1 MAVTYIDHAGTQGQ
15 TDFAF
20 TFPYLEDEHIKVFI
34 SGVETSEFSVIVE
47 SNGDTKVRLNV
58 ALSTAQ
64 NVRVRRSSQPNENLV
79 DFVNGSVLTESEL
92 DRAYRHNRYIAEE
105 NTESTGES
113 LKRLEGSLSFSTNSQ
128 NIKDVADP
136 VDPQDVATKNF
147 VDPAFSRTNH
157 TGTQTANTISDF
169 DTEVA
174 NNTAV
179 VANTAKI
186 SADGSVTTHNDV
198 TNAGSGA
205 IITTAERTK
214 LSGIATGATANSTDS
229 TLLNRSNHTGDQLAS
244 SISDFDTSV
253 ATNSAVSANT
263 AKVGI
268 TTSQANAIVAN
279 TAKVGITTDQANAI
293 VVNTAKV
300 GITTSQANA
309 IVANTA
315 KVGITPSQAN
325 AIVAN
330 TAKVSNA
337 THTGDVTGS
346 TTLTLAN
353 TTVTPGSYTN
363 TSLTVDGKG
372 RITAASSGTGGGGV
386 SKYSSGWVNQ
396 SGVTSVANAASLTFN
411 HNLGTTDLIVRTY
424 VSASSNGADP
434 RELGPLDIASATTY
448 YGYGVTGLTNATVT
462 IQLGKNGYDYIS
474 TVPSVIGTIS
484 SDTFANKY
492 IKVVVI
498 G

>member
-15 TDFAF
+15 TDFSF

-34 SGVETSEFSVIVE
+34 AGVETAEFSVIVE
-47 SNGDTKVRLNV
+47 SNGDTKARLNV

-64 NVRVRRSSQPNENLV
+64 NVRVRRSSQPNANLV

-105 NTESTGES
+105 NAESTGES

-157 TGTQTANTISDF
+157 TGTQTASTISDF

-174 NNTAV
+174 NNSAV
-179 VANTAKI
+179 AANTAKV
-186 SADGSVTTHNDV
+186 SADGLVTTHSDV
-198 TNAGSGA
+198 TSAGSGA
-205 IITTAERTK
+205 IITSAERTK
-214 LSGIATGATANSTDS
+214 LAGIATDATANSTDA
-229 TLLNRSNHTGDQLAS
+229 TLLDRNNHTGDQAAS
-244 SISDFDTSV
+244 SISDFDTAV
-253 ATNSAVSANT
+253 AANSDVTANT

-268 TTSQANAIVAN
+268 TTS
-279 TAKVGITTDQANAI
+279 QANAI

-300 GITTSQANA
+300 GITTSQADA
-309 IVANTA
+309 ITA
-315 KVGITPSQAN
+315 K
-325 AIVAN
+325 

-346 TTLTLAN
+346 TALTLAD
-353 TTVTPGSYTN
+353 TTVTPGAYTN
-363 TSLTVDGKG
+363 TSLTVDQQG
-372 RITAASSGTGGGGV
+372 RITAASNGAGGGGGL

-396 SGVTSVANAASLTFN
+396 SGVTTVNNAASLTFN

-424 VSASSNGADP
+424 VSASSTGTNP
-434 RELGPLDIASATTY
+434 RELGSLEVSDPSTY
-448 YGYGVTGLTNATVT
+448 YGYGVTGLTNATVN
-462 IQLGKNGYDYIS
+462 IQLGQNGYQYIS
-474 TVPSVIGTIS
+474 TVLSVIGTITA
-484 SDTFANKY
+484 DTFSSKY

>member
-15 TDFAF
+15 TDFSF

-157 TGTQTANTISDF
+157 TGTQTANTISNF

-205 IITTAERTK
+205 IITAAERTK
-214 LSGIATGATANSTDS
+214 LSGIAAGATANSTDA

-244 SISDFDTSV
+244 SISDFDTAV
-253 ATNSAVSANT
+253 AANSTVSANT
-263 AKVGI
+263 AKI
-268 TTSQANAIVAN
+268 
-279 TAKVGITTDQANAI
+279 
-293 VVNTAKV
+293 
-300 GITTSQANA
+300 
-309 IVANTA
+309 
-315 KVGITPSQAN
+315 
-325 AIVAN
+325 
-330 TAKVSNA
+330 SNA

-346 TTLTLAN
+346 TVLTLAN
-353 TTVTPGSYTN
+353 TSVAAGSYTN
-363 TSLTVDGKG
+363 TNLTVDGKG
-372 RITAASSGTGGGGV
+372 RITAASSGAGGGGV

-396 SGVTSVANAASLTFN
+396 DDELTPTSVDDAASLTFD
-411 HNLGTTDLIVRTY
+411 HSLSTTDVTIEVF
-424 VSASSNGADP
+424 VSGSSNGANP
-434 RELGPLDIASATTY
+434 SKVGTIEQLSGPSY
-448 YGYGVTGLTNATVT
+448 FGYGITALTNSSVT
-462 IQLGKNGYDYIS
+462 IQLAQDGYAYIS
-474 TVPSVIGTIS
+474 AISPIGRGEVGS
-484 SDTFANKY
+484 FSNKY

>member
-34 SGVETSEFSVIVE
+34 AGVETSEFSVIVE

-147 VDPAFSRTNH
+147 VDPAFSRANH

-174 NNTAV
+174 NNTDV

-205 IITTAERTK
+205 IITAAERTK
-214 LSGIATGATANSTDS
+214 LSGIATGATANSTDA
-229 TLLNRSNHTGDQLAS
+229 TLLDRSNHTGDQLAS
-244 SISDFDTSV
+244 SISDFDTAV
-253 ATNSAVSANT
+253 AANSTVSANT

-268 TTSQANAIVAN
+268 TTA
-279 TAKVGITTDQANAI
+279 
-293 VVNTAKV
+293 
-300 GITTSQANA
+300 
-309 IVANTA
+309 
-315 KVGITPSQAN
+315 QAN

-346 TTLTLAN
+346 TSLTLAN

-372 RITAASSGTGGGGV
+372 RITAASNGAGGGGL

-396 SGVTSVANAASLTFN
+396 DDELTPTSVDDAASLTFD
-411 HNLGTTDLIVRTY
+411 HSLSTTDVTIEVF
-424 VSASSNGADP
+424 VSGSSNGANP
-434 RELGPLDIASATTY
+434 SKVGTIEQLSGPSY
-448 YGYGVTGLTNATVT
+448 FGYGITALTNSSVT
-462 IQLGKNGYDYIS
+462 IQLAQNGYAYIS
-474 TVPSVIGTIS
+474 ATSPIGRGEVGS
-484 SDTFANKY
+484 FSNKY

>member
-1 MAVTYIDHAGTQGQ
+1 MAVTYIDHPGTQGQ
-15 TDFAF
+15 TDFSF
-20 TFPYLEDEHIKVFI
+20 TFPYLEDEHIKIFI
-34 SGVETSEFSVIVE
+34 AGVETAEFSVIVE

-105 NTESTGES
+105 NAESTGES

-157 TGTQTANTISDF
+157 TGTQAASTISDF
-169 DTEVA
+169 DIEVA
-174 NNTAV
+174 NNTTV
-179 VANTAKI
+179 EANTAKI
-186 SADGSVTTHNDV
+186 SADGSVTTHSDV

-205 IITTAERTK
+205 IITTVERTK

-229 TLLNRSNHTGDQLAS
+229 VLLDRSNHTGDQSAS

-253 ATNSAVSANT
+253 GANSTVAANT
-263 AKVGI
+263 SKVGI
-268 TTSQANAIVAN
+268 TTA
-279 TAKVGITTDQANAI
+279 
-293 VVNTAKV
+293 
-300 GITTSQANA
+300 
-309 IVANTA
+309 
-315 KVGITPSQAN
+315 QAN

-353 TTVTPGSYTN
+353 TAVAPGSYTN

-372 RITAASSGTGGGGV
+372 RITAASSGAGGGGGL

-396 SGVTSVANAASLTFN
+396 SGVTSVANAASLIFN

-434 RELGPLDIASATTY
+434 RELGPLLINSFQY
-448 YGYGVTGLTNATVT
+448 YGYGVTGLTNSTVT
-462 IQLGKNGYDYIS
+462 IQLGKDGYWYIS
-474 TVPSVIGTIS
+474 TVPSVIGTS
-484 SDTFANKY
+484 TVDSFANKY

>member
-15 TDFAF
+15 TDFTF

-34 SGVETSEFSVIVE
+34 AGVETAEFSVIVE
-47 SNGDTKVRLNV
+47 SNGDTKARLNV

-64 NVRVRRSSQPNENLV
+64 NVRVRRSSQPNANLV

-105 NTESTGES
+105 NAESTGES

-169 DTEVA
+169 DTEVT
-174 NNTAV
+174 NNSAV
-179 VANTAKI
+179 TLNTAKV

-214 LSGIATGATANSTDS
+214 LSGIATGATANSTDA
-229 TLLNRSNHTGDQLAS
+229 TLLDRVNHTGDQSAS
-244 SISDFDTSV
+244 SISDFDTAV
-253 ATNSAVSANT
+253 AANSTVTANTAKVGITTQQADAIVANT

-279 TAKVGITTDQANAI
+279 TAKLT
-293 VVNTAKV
+293 
-300 GITTSQANA
+300 
-309 IVANTA
+309 
-315 KVGITPSQAN
+315 
-325 AIVAN
+325 
-330 TAKVSNA
+330 NA

-346 TTLTLAN
+346 TELTLAN
-353 TTVTPGSYTN
+353 TLVTPGSYTN
-363 TSLTVDGKG
+363 TSLTVDQKG
-372 RITAASSGTGGGGV
+372 RITAASSGSGGGL

-396 SGVTSVANAASLTFN
+396 SGVTSVADAASLTFN
-411 HNLGTTDLIVRTY
+411 HNLGTDDLIVKTY
-424 VSASSNGADP
+424 VSSSSNGADP
-434 RELGPLDIASATTY
+434 RELGPIAVVSATIY
-448 YGYGVTGLTNATVT
+448 YGYGVTGLTNSTVT
-462 IQLGKNGYDYIS
+462 IQLGEDGYEYIS

-484 SDTFANKY
+484 AASFANKY